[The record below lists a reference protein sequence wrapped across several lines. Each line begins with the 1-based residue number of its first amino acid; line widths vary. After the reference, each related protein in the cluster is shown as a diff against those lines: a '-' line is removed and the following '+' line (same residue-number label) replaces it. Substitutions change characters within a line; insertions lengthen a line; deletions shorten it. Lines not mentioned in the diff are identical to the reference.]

1 MKNIKIEFTNERI
14 IPASGLAVVGAILGK
29 SDFVKRCNRM
39 DVTPNRS
46 QHQIK
51 NGDILLTYIS
61 MLCMGKPEF
70 QAVHE
75 MDDDRDFYKTALGI
89 AYNIPSEETLRQ
101 RMDDIGSSLREH
113 ILEENVELLRMNG
126 IVPSKLPNGFVP
138 VDIDVTP
145 FDNSKTRKEGVSR
158 TYKGYD
164 GYAPIM
170 AYIGTEGYLINAQ
183 LREGKQHCQ
192 CDTPDFLRETIRL
205 CRQVTNEPLLIR
217 LDSGNDAAEN
227 IGILLESGCYF
238 IIKRNLRRESREA
251 WYEMAKANSQNVTA
265 PRDGKTVYVGSD
277 WKEVTY
283 RTMEGNDKTVTIRT
297 GYEIIERTI
306 DKYGQFLLPADLEVN
321 TWWTNTGMEDSE
333 VIQNYHAHGECEQ
346 FHSEIKTDMDVERL
360 PSGKFDTNELVLE
373 LTILAYNILRMIG
386 QETIGRG
393 KNPPFPS
400 PSTMI
405 IMPAMKRLVDKLM
418 HAVLSSPAPY
428 QKPAVK
434 NERRLSASQIAAG
447 ECIQTPKTRISTSA
461 PLTSVMTWRSNWSRM
476 IRRNI
481 PRKIQIAMTC
491 ASIAVTPISKS
502 K

>member
-386 QETIGRG
+386 QETIGRR
-393 KNPPFPS
+393 K
-400 PSTMI
+400 TRH
-405 IMPAMKRLVDKLM
+405 KVHR
-418 HAVLSSPAPY
+418 
-428 QKPAVK
+428 
-434 NERRLSASQIAAG
+434 RRLRTVISNMILMASQVKEHARQLIMGLGQSNVWRHTFAEIYIAFA
-447 ECIQTPKTRISTSA
+447 QFS
-461 PLTSVMTWRSNWSRM
+461 L
-476 IRRNI
+476 
-481 PRKIQIAMTC
+481 
-491 ASIAVTPISKS
+491 
-502 K
+502 